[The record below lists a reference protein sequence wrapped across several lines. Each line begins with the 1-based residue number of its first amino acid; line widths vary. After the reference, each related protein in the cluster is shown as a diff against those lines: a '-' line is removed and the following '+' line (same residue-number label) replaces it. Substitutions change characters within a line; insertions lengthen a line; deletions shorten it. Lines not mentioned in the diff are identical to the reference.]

1 MHLLVCLMVGLP
13 SCFPGAAGL
22 TPSDAVMRMLMY
34 LMVGSRFGHRALQFL
49 RA

>member
-1 MHLLVCLMVGLP
+1 MRMLMYLMVGLP
-13 SCFPGAAGL
+13 SRFPGAAGL

-34 LMVGSRFGHRALQFL
+34 LMVGSGFVHRALQIL